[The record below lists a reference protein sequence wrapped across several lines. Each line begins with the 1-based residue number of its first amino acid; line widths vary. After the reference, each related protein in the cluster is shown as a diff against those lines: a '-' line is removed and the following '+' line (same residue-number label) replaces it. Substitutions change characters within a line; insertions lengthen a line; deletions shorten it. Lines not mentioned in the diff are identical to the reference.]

1 MRQASPNF
9 PAEIHT
15 GFTLSA
21 GSGSRRGAAACVR
34 RAWVQ
39 VDAATLKAT
48 HGFMDI
54 KRVGPGW
61 QEVEAG
67 RESQEPPIPP
77 RLGDFVLRL
86 NAPLTGFS
94 KPCMETSR
102 HIMEVALSCSQGPGA
117 CLGSG
122 SNLSWPLTDTFLYP
136 RTATVVVCPPRA
148 HLCPLL

>member
-21 GSGSRRGAAACVR
+21 GSGSRRGAAACLR
-34 RAWVQ
+34 RVWVQ

-117 CLGSG
+117 CQVLVLTSRGHSLTHSCTPG
-122 SNLSWPLTDTFLYP
+122 QPPLWCAL
-136 RTATVVVCPPRA
+136 
-148 HLCPLL
+148 HELLCPLL